1 VKGDLLSG
9 DSSWDPVWDVATQ
22 VDSLGWTAEFRIPL
36 SQLRFP
42 PDTEQTWGVQ
52 VIRFVQR
59 LNEQSQWA
67 WWRQNEAGGV
77 SRYGHL
83 TGLALAGSPGRAE
96 LLPYV
101 VGRSSHL
108 TVRDAAN
115 PFTQPHAMD
124 YRGGL
129 DAKVLLTSNLTL
141 SATVNPDFGQVEV
154 DPAVVNL
161 SAFETSF
168 SERRPFFVE
177 GAGYFRFGGLN
188 CFSCSNA
195 SGLQMLYTR
204 RMGRQPQGS
213 GTAFASSRFADVP
226 ENTAILGAAKI
237 TGRTRAGWSIG
248 VLDAVTRRERATI
261 LRADGTGG
269 AVEVEPFTNYFV
281 TRIAR
286 DLRGGNTQV
295 RGIATSLVRDLGDPG
310 LARLLNRHAEG
321 AGLEA
326 DHWWGNRTY
335 RLMATAAVSSIGGSP
350 EAVLRSQL
358 SSARYYQR
366 PDRRNRLLDSSR
378 TGLTGY
384 ALYTRLSKEGGDV
397 QFEAQTNVR
406 SPGFEVND
414 LSFITR
420 ADYLWFNGNVRWR
433 NTRQTGWSRWVSAGV
448 GGQQARNFEGEVTET
463 QVHASAFVRLLNF
476 WEVSVYGQRRFDKND
491 DRLTRGGPMV
501 KRPAH
506 WYFNPFVT
514 SNPRK
519 SLVVSAGP
527 WFTRVD
533 DGGGEFGG
541 NINVTYRPAPNLSLS
556 FNPNYSTSWS
566 TAGYVT
572 AVTDPTNAAF
582 FGRRYVFAYLDQRTL
597 SMDTRLN
604 LTFTPTLTLELY
616 AQPLIGSG
624 RYSAFREFVAP
635 RERQQRIYGQDG
647 GTISRTGSTLAVDPD
662 GGGPAAPFTF
672 TDPSFNIRS
681 LRGNAVLRWEYR
693 PGSTLYFVWT
703 QSRSSSAAFGDLDV
717 SRDLDALLGAPSDN
731 IFLLKVSYW
740 LGL

>member
-1 VKGDLLSG
+1 
-9 DSSWDPVWDVATQ
+9 VWDVVAR
-22 VDSLGWTAEFRIPL
+22 VDSLGWVAEFRIPL
-36 SQLRFP
+36 AQLRFP
-42 PDTEQTWGVQ
+42 GEPEQTWGVQ

-59 LNEQSQWA
+59 LSEQSQWA
-67 WWRQNEAGGV
+67 WWRQNESGGV

-83 TGLALAGSPGRAE
+83 AGLVLEGSPGRVE
-96 LLPYV
+96 LLPYM

-108 TVRDAAN
+108 TVNDAAN
-115 PFTQPHAMD
+115 PFTESHAVD

-177 GAGYFRFGGLN
+177 GSGFFRFGGLN

-204 RMGRQPQGS
+204 RMGRRPQGS
-213 GTAFASSRFADVP
+213 GSAFAAGPFADVP
-226 ENTAILGAAKI
+226 ENTTILGAAKI
-237 TGRTRAGWSIG
+237 TGRTRDGWSLG
-248 VLDAVTRRERATI
+248 VLDAITRRERATVQ
-261 LRADGTGG
+261 ATDGTRRS
-269 AVEVEPFTNYFV
+269 VEVEPFTNYFA
-281 TRIAR
+281 TRVAR
-286 DLRGGNTQV
+286 DLGGGNTQL
-295 RGIATSLVRDLGDPG
+295 RGIVTSLVRDLRDPG
-310 LARLLNRHAEG
+310 LSQLLNRRAEG
-321 AGLEA
+321 AGLET

-335 RLMATAAVSSIGGSP
+335 RLMATAAVSGIGGSR

-366 PDRRNRLLDSSR
+366 PDRETRLLDSSR
-378 TGLTGY
+378 TGLRGY
-384 ALYTRLSKEGGDV
+384 ALYTRVSKEAGDV

-420 ADYLWFNGNVRWR
+420 ADYLWFNGNLRWR
-433 NTRQTGWSRWVSAGV
+433 NTRQTGWSRWISTGI
-448 GGQQARNFEGEVTET
+448 GGQHVYNFDGDVTES

-476 WEVSVYGQRRFDKND
+476 WELSVYGQRRFNKND

-501 KRPAH
+501 RRPAH
-506 WYFNPFVT
+506 WYVNPFVT

-519 SLVVSAGP
+519 PVTISAGP

-541 NINVTYRPAPNLSLS
+541 NINFTYRPAPNLSLS
-556 FNPNYSTSWS
+556 LSPNYSTSWS

-572 AVTDPTNAAF
+572 AVSDPTAVAF

-624 RYSAFREFVAP
+624 RYTAFREFAAP
-635 RERQQRIYGQDG
+635 RAKAQLIYGQDA
-647 GTISRTGSTLAVDPD
+647 GTIAQAGRTLTVDPD
-662 GGGPAAPFTF
+662 GAGPAEAFTF
-672 TDPSFNIRS
+672 DDPSFNFRS

-703 QSRSSSAAFGDLDV
+703 QSRSSSATFGDLDV
-717 SRDLDALLGAPSDN
+717 SRDIDQLLGAPADN
-731 IFLLKVSYW
+731 IFLLKISYW
-740 LGL
+740 LGI